1 MVVSRKD
8 FNRCNFCLS
17 YMKTTDECLIG
28 GNTLSG
34 YCDFGSYRDY
44 SKFVL
49 DPNSVISKAKELGIS
64 VSDLLALI
72 EACNQN

>member
-17 YMKTTDECLIG
+17 YMKTTDTCLID

-34 YCDFGSYRDY
+34 YCDLDSYRDY
-44 SKFVL
+44 SKFAL
-49 DPNSVISKAKELGIS
+49 DPSSVINKAKELGIS
-64 VSDLLALI
+64 VSDVLALI
-72 EACNQN
+72 EACSQN

>member
-8 FNRCNFCLS
+8 FNRCNFCLN

-28 GNTLSG
+28 GSTLSG
-34 YCDFGSYRDY
+34 DCDLDSYRVH

-49 DPNSVISKAKELGIS
+49 EPNSVINKAKELGIS
-64 VSDLLALI
+64 VSDVLALI
-72 EACNQN
+72 EACSQN

>member
-17 YMKTTDECLIG
+17 YMKTTDTCLID

-34 YCDFGSYRDY
+34 YCDLDSYRDY
-44 SKFVL
+44 SRFVL
-49 DPNSVISKAKELGIS
+49 DPSSVINKAKELGIS
-64 VSDLLALI
+64 VSDVLALI
-72 EACNQN
+72 EACSQN

>member
-28 GNTLSG
+28 GNILSG
-34 YCDFGSYRDY
+34 DCDLDYYRVH

-49 DPNSVISKAKELGIS
+49 EPNSVINKAKELGIS
-64 VSDLLALI
+64 VSDVLALI
-72 EACNQN
+72 EACNQK

>member
-8 FNRCNFCLS
+8 FNRCNFCLN
-17 YMKTTDECLIG
+17 YMKTIDECLIG

-34 YCDFGSYRDY
+34 DCDLGSYRDY

-49 DPNSVISKAKELGIS
+49 EPNSVINKAKELEIS
-64 VSDLLALI
+64 VSDVLALI